1 MNKLNKEELIKT
13 IEEQIQQTLP
23 DGITI
28 DTVKNNLLLL
38 DFAKKYDKV
47 TLIDGRIGE
56 FMRLKKN
63 YKFLIKINGDL
74 EEVYVYQ
81 LDKIKDNPNKKTLFQ
96 RLSAG
101 NIMFIGFSLIALITV
116 MMVYNNINSEICLII
131 AMLLAIITC
140 IFFIPKAKKENKE
153 YRNHLINTYERLKG
167 YTLEEIITNN
177 ELSKDLNGIEIYQ
190 LKNIINGDDK

>member
-1 MNKLNKEELIKT
+1 MDKKEELIKA

-28 DTVKNNLLLL
+28 DTVKNNLLIL
-38 DFAKKYDKV
+38 DLAKKYDKV
-47 TLIDGRIGE
+47 TLIDGRVGE
-56 FMRLKKN
+56 FIKLKKN
-63 YKFLIKINGDL
+63 YKFLIKINGSI

-81 LDKIKDNPNKKTLFQ
+81 LDRVTNNPNKKTLFQ

-101 NIMFIGFSLIALITV
+101 NIMFIGFTLLVLTAAIV
-116 MMVYNNINSEICLII
+116 VYNNMSPEICLII
-131 AMLLAIITC
+131 AMSIAIITC
-140 IFFIPKAKKENKE
+140 MFFIPKAKKENNE

-177 ELSKDLNGIEIYQ
+177 ELSKDLNGIDIYQ